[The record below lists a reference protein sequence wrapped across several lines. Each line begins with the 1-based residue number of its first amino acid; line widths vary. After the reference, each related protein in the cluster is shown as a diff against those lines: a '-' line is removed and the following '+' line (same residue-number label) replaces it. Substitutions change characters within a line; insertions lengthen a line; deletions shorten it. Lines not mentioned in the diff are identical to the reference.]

1 MQKEDRKNLVVK
13 LYNKMQI
20 AKRQA
25 EVKEDRDNNSLFVKP
40 VGYTLN
46 PKYISHKE
54 YFQVAQFY
62 NFLKENPDLKDDEI
76 KEILNSN
83 NKFSFLRK
91 LDKLIPDF
99 YEELKLHGPM
109 TIATTYASR
118 KHMNEQLKK
127 RLP

>member
-1 MQKEDRKNLVVK
+1 MQKEERKGLVVK
-13 LYNKMQI
+13 LYNKMRF
-20 AKRQA
+20 AKFQA
-25 EVKEDRDNNSLFVKP
+25 EVKENKDNNSLFVKP

-62 NFLKENPDLKDDEI
+62 NFLKENPNLTNEDI
-76 KEILNSN
+76 REILNSN

-109 TIATTYASR
+109 TMATTYASR

>member
-1 MQKEDRKNLVVK
+1 MQKEERKGLVVK
-13 LYNKMQI
+13 LYNKMRF
-20 AKRQA
+20 AKLQA
-25 EVKEDRDNNSLFVKP
+25 ETKEERDNNSLFLKP

-62 NFLKENPDLKDDEI
+62 NFLKENPNLTNDEI
-76 KEILNSN
+76 REILNSN

-91 LDKLIPDF
+91 LDKLILDF

>member
-1 MQKEDRKNLVVK
+1 MQKEERKGLVVK
-13 LYNKMQI
+13 LYNKMRF
-20 AKRQA
+20 AKFQA
-25 EVKEDRDNNSLFVKP
+25 EEKEDRDNNSLFIKP

-46 PKYISHKE
+46 PKYISRKE

-62 NFLKENPDLKDDEI
+62 TFLKENSELTNEDI
-76 KEILNSN
+76 REILNSN

-109 TIATTYASR
+109 SIATTYASR

>member
-1 MQKEDRKNLVVK
+1 MRF
-13 LYNKMQI
+13 
-20 AKRQA
+20 AKFQA

-62 NFLKENPDLKDDEI
+62 NFLKENPNLTNDDI
-76 KEILNSN
+76 TEILNSN

-118 KHMNEQLKK
+118 KHTDEQLKK

>member
-1 MQKEDRKNLVVK
+1 MENEVRKKLVVE
-13 LYNKMQI
+13 LYKKMQF
-20 AKRQA
+20 AKFQA
-25 EVKEDRDNNSLFVKP
+25 QTKENGDKDDLFLKP
-40 VGYTLN
+40 KGARIN
-46 PKYISHKE
+46 PKYLSDKQ
-54 YFQVAQFY
+54 YFQIAQFY
-62 NFLKENPDLKDDEI
+62 VFLKENPDLTSEEI
-76 KEILNSN
+76 REVLKSN

-118 KHMNEQLKK
+118 KHMNEQLNK